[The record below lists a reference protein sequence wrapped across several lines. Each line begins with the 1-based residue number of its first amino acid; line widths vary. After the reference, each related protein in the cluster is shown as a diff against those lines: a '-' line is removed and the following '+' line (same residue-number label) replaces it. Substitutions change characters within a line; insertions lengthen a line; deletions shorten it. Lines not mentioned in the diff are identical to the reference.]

1 MSSASNTANPKYNP
15 SQTTPFVV
23 KIELMNKETDGSGK
37 HFGFLKLT
45 TNPFPEGHKKNG
57 NYRVHVSLDVSGSM
71 MEQGRLALAKET
83 IAKMVEFLASAS
95 KENPD
100 LHFWLTLTTFSNEAE
115 IFIDNAKV
123 SEESASKLTSTVEK
137 LCTKQATNFE
147 ASFKLDREV
156 MEKQAAAD
164 QEAGNAVTT
173 LHIVM
178 TDGEI
183 TFGNTNE
190 DELKGMLL
198 ADVEH
203 VFIGYGAGHKA
214 CCLMNLASVNDKS
227 SYLFL
232 DHPTKMGAM
241 FAQIFCPHLFTSV
254 SDVEI
259 VLTGA
264 KFLDIESGLEV
275 STLALKRIAADTT
288 KTFHILTDPDAVHH
302 NADGDEEKYGVTAIS
317 VSMQFRSFDNA
328 NLDEPPNY
336 PFQTSVPV
344 VSATTHSLDV
354 QKEFK
359 RWEVLVLMSD
369 AKTLKSRE
377 QTHQHMMATS
387 HWSQRDPKQ
396 NGFKEEKNALIRR
409 ATELKDEIREFAEQN
424 GIADDEMLKDL
435 TTDLVVCICAIPSD
449 EHGLMYINARFRSC
463 NDETPTSVS
472 DLTPLDDHVHDYV
485 NSSGYVC
492 GDDQL
497 FSCGGDN
504 QEALYRKRSGAANAA
519 YDNMTRVM
527 SQEPEQQQH
536 QPQMQP
542 QLQRRRS
549 SYQQQQQQ
557 CSDDVSHHG
566 YGYGGYNDDSF
577 SDSSHVVITSNDAV
591 GNCDGHHWPQHQQR
605 DDDCIAMIAMCNDDV
620 PSAAPRHATDSN

>member
-1 MSSASNTANPKYNP
+1 MQCSDKEATRTMSAPANTANTANPKYNP
-15 SQTTPFVV
+15 TQTTPFEV

-45 TNPFPEGHKKNG
+45 TSAFPEGHKKSG
-57 NYRVHVSLDVSGSM
+57 KFRVHVSLDVSGSM
-71 MEQGRLALAKET
+71 TEQGRLALAKET

-123 SEESASKLTSTVEK
+123 SEESAPKLTSTVEK
-137 LCTKQATNFE
+137 LCTKSATNFE
-147 ASFKLDREV
+147 ASFKLDREI
-156 MEKQAAAD
+156 MEKRDVQDAEQGD
-164 QEAGNAVTT
+164 EDMVTI
-173 LHIVM
+173 HIMM

-183 TFGNTNE
+183 TYGNTNE

-203 VFIGYGAGHKA
+203 VFIGYGSGHNAG
-214 CCLMNLASVNDKS
+214 CLMNLASVNDKS

-241 FAQIFCPHLFTSV
+241 FAQIFCPHLFTSI

-259 VLTGA
+259 DLTGA
-264 KFLDIESGLEV
+264 KFLNIESGLEV

-288 KTFHILTDPDAVHH
+288 KTFHILTD
-302 NADGDEEKYGVTAIS
+302 NDEDDDDEGEDYNGVTAIS

-336 PFQTSVPV
+336 PFRTSVPF

-354 QKEFK
+354 QKERK
-359 RWEVLVLMSD
+359 RWAVLVVMKD

-377 QTHQHMMATS
+377 KTHQQMMATS

-409 ATELKDEIREFAEQN
+409 ATELKDEIKEFAEQN

-463 NDETPTSVS
+463 NDQTPTSVS
-472 DLTPLDDHVHDYV
+472 DLTPLDDHVQDYV
-485 NSSGYVC
+485 NSSGYNC

-504 QEALYRKRSGAANAA
+504 QEALYRQRSGAANAA
-519 YDNMTRVM
+519 YDNLARAM
-527 SQEPEQQQH
+527 SQPQPHQQQEQQQH
-536 QPQMQP
+536 Q

-549 SYQQQQQQ
+549 SYQQQQQ
-557 CSDDVSHHG
+557 CSDDVVN
-566 YGYGGYNDDSF
+566 YGYGGYNDNDDDSF
-577 SDSSHVVITSNDAV
+577 SNSSHIVITSADV
-591 GNCDGHHWPQHQQR
+591 
-605 DDDCIAMIAMCNDDV
+605 DDDCV
-620 PSAAPRHATDSN
+620 GTPRI

>member
-1 MSSASNTANPKYNP
+1 MSATANTANPKYNP
-15 SQTTPFVV
+15 TQTTPFEV
-23 KIELMNKETDGSGK
+23 KIELMNKETEGSGR
-37 HFGFLKLT
+37 HFGFLKLIT
-45 TNPFPEGHKKNG
+45 SPFPEGHKKSG
-57 NYRVHVSLDVSGSM
+57 KFRVHVSLDVSGSM
-71 MEQGRLALAKET
+71 TEQGRLALAKET

-100 LHFWLTLTTFSNEAE
+100 LHFWITLTTFSNEAE

-123 SEESASKLTSTVEK
+123 SEESAPKLTSTVEK

-147 ASFKLDREV
+147 ASFKLDREI
-156 MEKQAAAD
+156 MEKQAVQDAEQAD
-164 QEAGNAVTT
+164 EDMVTI
-173 LHIVM
+173 HIMM

-203 VFIGYGAGHKA
+203 VFIGYGSGHKA
-214 CCLMNLASVNDKS
+214 GCLMNLASVNDKS

-232 DHPTKMGAM
+232 DHPTKMGAT
-241 FAQIFCPHLFTSV
+241 FAQIFCPHLFTSI

-259 VLTGA
+259 VLMGA
-264 KFLDIESGLEV
+264 KFFDIESGLEV
-275 STLALKRIAADTT
+275 STVALKRIAADTT
-288 KTFHILTDPDAVHH
+288 KTFHILTDND
-302 NADGDEEKYGVTAIS
+302 DEANQDDYNGVSAIS

-336 PFQTSVPV
+336 PFRISVPV

-354 QKEFK
+354 QKEHK
-359 RWEVLVLMSD
+359 RWAVLMLMKD
-369 AKTLKSRE
+369 ARELKKSE
-377 QTHQHMMATS
+377 QTYLQMMATS

-396 NGFKEEKNALIRR
+396 NGFKEEKDALIRR
-409 ATELKDEIREFAEQN
+409 ATELKDEIKEFAEQN

-435 TTDLVVCICAIPSD
+435 TTDLVICICAIPSH
-449 EHGLMYINARFRSC
+449 EHGLMYINSRFRSC
-463 NDETPTSVS
+463 TDETPTAVS
-472 DLTPLDDHVHDYV
+472 DLTPLDDYVQDFVH
-485 NSSGYVC
+485 SSGYNC

-497 FSCGGDN
+497 YSCGGDN
-504 QEALYRKRSGAANAA
+504 QNALHRQRSGAANTA
-519 YDNMTRVM
+519 YDNMARVM
-527 SQEPEQQQH
+527 SQPSQPLSQEEPSI
-536 QPQMQP
+536 
-542 QLQRRRS
+542 QRRRS

-566 YGYGGYNDDSF
+566 YGGCYNDDSF

-591 GNCDGHHWPQHQQR
+591 GNCDGHHWPQPR
-605 DDDCIAMIAMCNDDV
+605 DDDCNDDV
-620 PSAAPRHATDSN
+620 PSAAAPHH

>member
-1 MSSASNTANPKYNP
+1 MSAPANTANTANPKYNP
-15 SQTTPFVV
+15 PTQTTPFVV

-45 TNPFPEGHKKNG
+45 TSAFPEGHKKSG

-123 SEESASKLTSTVEK
+123 SQESAPKLTSTVEK
-137 LCTKQATNFE
+137 LYTKQATNFE

-156 MEKQAAAD
+156 MEQQVAAD

-178 TDGEI
+178 TDGEV
-183 TFGNTNE
+183 TAGNINE

-214 CCLMNLASVNDKS
+214 ACLMNLASVNDKS

-241 FAQIFCPHLFTSV
+241 FAQIFCPHLFTSI

-275 STLALKRIAADTT
+275 STVALKRIAADTT
-288 KTFHILTDPDAVHH
+288 KTFHILTDSD
-302 NADGDEEKYGVTAIS
+302 DEDEDNEDDKARARYNDDYNGVTAIS

-328 NLDEPPNY
+328 NLDEPPNF
-336 PFQTSVPV
+336 PFRTSVPV

-354 QKEFK
+354 QKERK
-359 RWEVLVLMSD
+359 RWAVLVLMKD

-377 QTHQHMMATS
+377 QTYRQMMATS

-396 NGFKEEKNALIRR
+396 NGFKEERDALIRR

-472 DLTPLDDHVHDYV
+472 DLTPLDDHVHEYV

-504 QEALYRKRSGAANAA
+504 REALYRQRSGAANAA
-519 YDNMTRVM
+519 YDNMARVM
-527 SQEPEQQQH
+527 SQEQEPEQQEQH
-536 QPQMQP
+536 QP
-542 QLQRRRS
+542 QLQRCRS

-557 CSDDVSHHG
+557 QFSDDVSHHG
-566 YGYGGYNDDSF
+566 YGGGGYNDDSF
-577 SDSSHVVITSNDAV
+577 SDSSPVVINSND
-591 GNCDGHHWPQHQQR
+591 
-605 DDDCIAMIAMCNDDV
+605 DDV
-620 PSAAPRHATDSN
+620 PSAARH